1 VTLLWSGL
9 ALGAVYALVA
19 IGYNIVFLSSHTFN
33 FAQAQLVMV
42 GTFVAYTGL
51 VVQRLPVLVVA
62 LAATVIVMVLA
73 GLEERFA
80 VRPVPDHQTQ
90 LVTTLG
96 VATLLNGATQL
107 VWGGQPLTVPFFG
120 GNDVVDLFGGRVYPA
135 EIALLVLAVALVVG
149 LSVLAKRSMLGLALM
164 GMSED
169 REAAALRGVD
179 VRKLAFW
186 AFAASG
192 ALAGLLGLFVGP
204 KTYAVATLGAALALK
219 GFVALAIGGFG
230 SLPGALIGGLTV
242 GLVESLAAR
251 YLGAEYS
258 NLAVFAVLLLVL
270 MTRPSGL
277 FGRVTERVV

>member
-1 VTLLWSGL
+1 VTLVWSGL

-19 IGYNIVFLSSHTFN
+19 IGYNIVFLSSRTFN
-33 FAQAQLVMV
+33 FAQAQLMMV

-51 VVQRLPVLVVA
+51 VTLRLPALVVA
-62 LAATVIVMVLA
+62 VLAAVTVLLLA

-80 VRPVPDHQTQ
+80 VRPVPDHETQ

-96 VATLLNGATQL
+96 VATLLNGLTQL

-120 GNDVVDLFGGRVYPA
+120 PQDVVELVGGRVYPV
-135 EIALLVLAVALVVG
+135 EIALLIVAVLLVVG
-149 LSVLAKRSMLGLALM
+149 LTQLSRRSMLGLALM

-169 REAAALRGVD
+169 REAAQLRGVD
-179 VRKLAFW
+179 VRRLAFW

-192 ALAGLLGLFVGP
+192 ALAGLLGLLVGP

-230 SLPGALIGGLTV
+230 SLPGALVGGLTV
-242 GLVESLAAR
+242 GLVESVAAR

-258 NLAVFAVLLLVL
+258 NLSVFAVLLVVL
-270 MTRPSGL
+270 MTRPAGL
-277 FGRVTERVV
+277 FGRVRERVV

>member
-1 VTLLWSGL
+1 MTLLWSGL

-51 VVQRLPVLVVA
+51 VVLRLPVLVVA

>member
-1 VTLLWSGL
+1 MTLLWSGL

-51 VVQRLPVLVVA
+51 VVLRLPVLVVA

-149 LSVLAKRSMLGLALM
+149 LSVLARRSMLGLALM